1 MGQLWLRSKTHKVSC
16 RTLRFGNYD
25 SLSLSGWKNS
35 YWFFSFLKRKIKITL
50 KDVSNFATTFIS
62 RYSHLKQLLNCNFYF
77 RAIVTDLNLL
87 TGNKWEFLLFFFF
100 EENLFWL
107 MEKQGVALYYA
118 LRNSKSYAQRL
129 RCLCQQFIQH
139 RFALGITISKPI
151 TNGIISF
158 NKQQQQK

>member
-1 MGQLWLRSKTHKVSC
+1 MEQLWLRSKTHKVSC

-62 RYSHLKQLLNCNFYF
+62 RNSHLKQLLNCNFYF

-100 EENLFWL
+100 WRKSLLTHGETGCSFVLCFEE
-107 MEKQGVALYYA
+107 
-118 LRNSKSYAQRL
+118 
-129 RCLCQQFIQH
+129 
-139 RFALGITISKPI
+139 
-151 TNGIISF
+151 
-158 NKQQQQK
+158 QQKLCSETEMSLPAIYSAQVCFGNYNFKANNKRDNII